1 MRVSE
6 SLGRSSLKNSFLF
19 LSKVS
24 IVALC
29 IMVWLLELS
38 LKFFTV
44 FHFHRVACKNIL
56 EGLVTLEV
64 IFSLTSTFIPTTAL
78 NKGPSIEAQG
88 ALR

>member
-44 FHFHRVACKNIL
+44 FHFQLVAMRNNL
-56 EGLVTLEV
+56 LGLFIFEV
-64 IFSLTSTFIPTTAL
+64 IIYFKRGIY
-78 NKGPSIEAQG
+78 
-88 ALR
+88 